1 MKDSGSH
8 GQTREDFPELMK
20 SHVLIGTNI
29 LEFQN
34 FEHRFKAS
42 MKVLIF
48 NSFMTS
54 SKQSVK

>member
-34 FEHRFKAS
+34 F
-42 MKVLIF
+42 
-48 NSFMTS
+48 
-54 SKQSVK
+54 